1 LLCCLVHVRRKFEK
15 ALKNDAARASHVL
28 KLIKL
33 LYDLE
38 RTAREQAYSIEQIT
52 LLRKEQAVPIL
63 QQLKEWLDV
72 NVESTV
78 KDSLIGEAVRH
89 ALKIW
94 DRLLV
99 YTTDGR
105 LLPDTNRVENA
116 IRPVALGRKNYMFQG
131 NEQGARRA
139 AILYSL
145 LETCKSNEVNPY
157 EWLKDIYTRIPSHP
171 ISRINEL
178 LPTTWKQLKQAAT
191 A

>member
-1 LLCCLVHVRRKFEK
+1 
-15 ALKNDAARASHVL
+15 
-28 KLIKL
+28 
-33 LYDLE
+33 
-38 RTAREQAYSIEQIT
+38 
-52 LLRKEQAVPIL
+52 
-63 QQLKEWLDV
+63 
-72 NVESTV
+72 
-78 KDSLIGEAVRH
+78 
-89 ALKIW
+89 
-94 DRLLV
+94 
-99 YTTDGR
+99 
-105 LLPDTNRVENA
+105 
-116 IRPVALGRKNYMFQG
+116 MFQG

>member
-1 LLCCLVHVRRKFEK
+1 VRRKFEK
-15 ALKNDAARASHVL
+15 ALTNDARRASQVL
-28 KLIKL
+28 GWIKQ

-38 RTAREQAYSIEQIT
+38 RTAKENSFQHEQIR
-52 LLRKEQAVPIL
+52 LLRQQHAVPVL
-63 QQLKEWLDV
+63 KQLKEWLDA
-72 NVESTV
+72 NVEATV
-78 KDSLIGEAVRH
+78 KDSPIGEAIRH

-116 IRPVALGRKNYMFQG
+116 IRPVTLGRKNYMFQG

-145 LETCKSNEVNPY
+145 LETCKKNDVDPY
-157 EWLKDIYTRIPSHP
+157 EWLKDIYTRIPTHP
-171 ISRINEL
+171 INKINEL
-178 LPTTWKQLKQAAT
+178 LPTVWKQLKPAAI

>member
-1 LLCCLVHVRRKFEK
+1 MLCCLVHVRRKFEK